1 MFIYRLFLESEDVPR
16 RIKMDHI
23 KAAFPAYSESSIR
36 KRLKNCA
43 DFNRTGESL
52 GFLSHREGGAG
63 TLLIEHMPKSTQRV
77 CWVLFEISKVPWYL
91 FVLLFVEEVGGW

>member
-52 GFLSHREGGAG
+52 EFFSPAVLVLRPQLTEILGHHKYLYFSEDLYLSRFL
-63 TLLIEHMPKSTQRV
+63 
-77 CWVLFEISKVPWYL
+77 
-91 FVLLFVEEVGGW
+91 EV